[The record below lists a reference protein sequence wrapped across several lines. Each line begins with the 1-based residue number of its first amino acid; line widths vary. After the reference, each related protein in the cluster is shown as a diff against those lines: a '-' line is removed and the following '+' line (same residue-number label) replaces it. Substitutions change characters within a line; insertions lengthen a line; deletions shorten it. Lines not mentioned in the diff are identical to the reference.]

1 MKQAFLSILLMFLPL
16 MASSETVEINGIWY
30 NIVSKAEGA
39 EVIKNPNNYAG
50 YSGEIIIPPSVIHDG
65 QTYSVTSIGNEAL
78 SWCNLTSIII
88 PNSVTSIGEG
98 AFRYCSGLTSIT
110 IPNSVTTIG
119 NEAFLRSKSLSSI
132 FIGNNVTSIG
142 EGAFRYCSD
151 LTSITIP
158 NSVTAIGDYAF
169 SDCSGLTSIT
179 IGNSITSIGSSTFSN
194 CSGLTSISIPNSVT
208 SIGGHS
214 FHGCSSLTS
223 FVIPDNVTTV
233 GEYAFEEC
241 SNLRNMI
248 IGKNVTS
255 ISYSSLCGCNLES
268 VTILCPSVEFSS
280 LLSKVSAVNNI
291 IIGPNVSKIVDYGVD
306 IHPVSIKVDPN
317 NSVYDSRNNCNAIIE
332 TSTGKLISGC
342 ENTIIPDDVTS
353 IGRNAF
359 SYCKFSS
366 LDIPNSVTTIES
378 YAFSRSEI
386 TSIVIPNSVSILG
399 EEVFGFCSNLASV
412 TIPNSVTSIPTL
424 SFIECSSLASFVI
437 PNSVTSIGEHAFNAC
452 KSLLSIKIPKSV
464 TSIGN
469 YVFKDCSSLN
479 SIVVEEGNK
488 YFNSSNNCNAIIEN
502 SNKSLKAGCKSTIIP
517 NNVISIAKGAFG
529 GSGLTHVTIP
539 NSVKSIGSYAFQN
552 CSDLAILKIGK
563 GVTTYD
569 QGCFEGCVNLT
580 DVYCFATTAPDIS
593 AHNMWG
599 PFARTPIENFILHV
613 PAGSKD
619 SYSAVEPWSQFKEI
633 IEFSAEITE
642 STYDV
647 NNDGCFDIDDIN
659 DLRSIILGRDGGM
672 DMDDF
677 TFDTNNDGK
686 VDVTDIVQ
694 LIGMINDF
702 QEGRLLDIDEEN
714 EGGYVD
720 PTETEQQIMQLPSD
734 EEGAAETVYDE
745 EESLEYD
752 ALAQEVINMY
762 DTDDDS
768 DYYGNEVN
776 KTRASDD
783 ELAKE
788 AIRLNGKNI
797 FGNQLTIEQQDWDT
811 KRWGNTRYG
820 GFKTFYNTQ
829 VKNGRRYLLVVFYYK
844 GGFPNKKT
852 ASLRL
857 GQLNSGKVVCK
868 STIYSNQQ
876 YAVLR
881 VCIDDY
887 LQNYGCFNIFP
898 MLITDGSNARNYLNP
913 FLVKSN
919 KIVDSDWRN
928 KYNGYEF
935 GKINGVSVYCNTS
948 TQGWNIGGKNH
959 QCVELCKR
967 YLTDLYKDLNR
978 KYEERNW
985 GHAIEWPYDRENDT
999 KDPGKYLVFA
1009 NDGRERVREG
1019 DLIVW
1024 QHGKYGHIGVVISVK
1039 PNEISVAHQNGDIGT
1054 YASPIGTRMKLEN
1067 GVIKDIAPGTNR
1079 SPIFKSIQYVPYF
1092 IRINSDDEHFRPYNA
1107 SMSASTTNIKYN
1119 PTPLGKSVTKT
1130 FIIYNSK
1137 GMGTLNI
1144 SSIAAKRGN
1153 GFSVDVTKCSIK
1165 PGDFQPV
1172 NVTFTPSESGEY
1184 KDIIMIESDADDNP
1198 TWTVHLSG
1206 TGIGN

>member
-39 EVIKNPNNYAG
+39 EVIKDPNFG
-50 YSGEIIIPPSVIHDG
+50 RYSGNIEIPPSV
-65 QTYSVTSIGNEAL
+65 TYNGVEYCVTSIGSMAFYFNTD
-78 SWCNLTSIII
+78 LTSVTI
-88 PNSVTSIGEG
+88 PNSVTSIGSS
-98 AFRYCSGLTSIT
+98 AFENCWGLTSFTIPNSVTSIGDRAFYYSTGLTSIT
-110 IPNSVTTIG
+110 IPNSVT
-119 NEAFLRSKSLSSI
+119 
-132 FIGNNVTSIG
+132 
-142 EGAFRYCSD
+142 
-151 LTSITIP
+151 
-158 NSVTAIGDYAF
+158 
-169 SDCSGLTSIT
+169 
-179 IGNSITSIGSSTFSN
+179 
-194 CSGLTSISIPNSVT
+194 
-208 SIGGHS
+208 SIGGDA
-214 FHGCSSLTS
+214 FKYCTSL
-223 FVIPDNVTTV
+223 I
-233 GEYAFEEC
+233 
-241 SNLRNMI
+241 
-248 IGKNVTS
+248 
-255 ISYSSLCGCNLES
+255 
-268 VTILCPSVEFSS
+268 
-280 LLSKVSAVNNI
+280 
-291 IIGPNVSKIVDYGVD
+291 
-306 IHPVSIKVDPN
+306 
-317 NSVYDSRNNCNAIIE
+317 
-332 TSTGKLISGC
+332 
-342 ENTIIPDDVTS
+342 
-353 IGRNAF
+353 
-359 SYCKFSS
+359 
-366 LDIPNSVTTIES
+366 
-378 YAFSRSEI
+378 
-386 TSIVIPNSVSILG
+386 
-399 EEVFGFCSNLASV
+399 SV
-412 TIPNSVTSIPTL
+412 TIPNSVTSIGACA
-424 SFIECSSLASFVI
+424 FMECSNLTSVTIGSGLTSISDGIFELCTSLPSVTI
-437 PNSVTSIGEHAFNAC
+437 PNSVTSIGAYAFMECSSLTSVTIPKSVTSIGSYAFSKCSGLTTVTIPNSMTSIGDGVFKSCSGLTSVTIPNSVTSIGDGVFESCSGLTSITISNSLTSTGDYTFSNCTGLTSVTIPNSVTSIGDGVFESCSGLTSVTIPNSVTSIGDGAFNAC
-452 KSLLSIKIPKSV
+452 KNLLSIKIPKSV

-517 NNVISIAKGAFG
+517 NNVISIAMGAFG
-529 GSGLTHVTIP
+529 GSGLTRVTIP

-569 QGCFEGCVNLT
+569 IGCFDSCVNLT
-580 DVYCFATTAPDIS
+580 DVYCFATTAPNIS

-599 PFARTPIENFILHV
+599 PFAKTPIENFILHV

-619 SYSAVEPWSQFKEI
+619 SYSAVEPWNQFKET

-686 VDVTDIVQ
+686 IDVTDIVQ

-702 QEGRLLDIDEEN
+702 QEGRLLDLDEEN

-734 EEGAAETVYDE
+734 EEGTAETIYDE

-752 ALAQEVINMY
+752 ALAQEVISMY

-783 ELAKE
+783 DLAKE
-788 AIRLNGKNI
+788 AIRNNGKNI
-797 FGNQLTIEQQDWDT
+797 FKNQLTIEQQGWDS

-868 STIYSNQQ
+868 STIYSNQE

-887 LQNYGCFNIFP
+887 LQDYGCLNIFP
-898 MLITDGSNARNYLNP
+898 MLITDGSNARSYLNP
-913 FLVKSN
+913 FLVKS
-919 KIVDSDWRN
+919 KEIIDSDWRN

-948 TQGWNIGGKNH
+948 TQGWNIGGKKH

-985 GHAIEWPYDRENDT
+985 GDAINWPDDRKNDT

-1024 QHGKYGHIGVVISVK
+1024 QHKPNGHIGVVISVK
-1039 PNEISVAHQNGDIGT
+1039 PDKISVAHQNGGTGT
-1054 YASPIGTRMKLEN
+1054 YASPIGTSMKLEN

-1092 IRINSDDEHFRPYNA
+1092 IRINSDDEHFTPYNA

-1119 PTPLGKSVTKT
+1119 PTQLGKSLTKT

>member
-1 MKQAFLSILLMFLPL
+1 MKQTFLSILLMFLPL
-16 MASSETVEINGIWY
+16 MASSETVEIDGIWY

-39 EVIKNPNNYAG
+39 EVRKNPNGY
-50 YSGEIIIPPSVIHDG
+50 YSGDIVIPPSVIHDG
-65 QTYSVTSIGNEAL
+65 QTYSVTSIGENAFEYCQGL
-78 SWCNLTSIII
+78 SSVTI
-88 PNSVTSIGEG
+88 PNSVTSIRENAFEYCQGLSSVTIPNSVTSIREE
-98 AFRYCSGLTSIT
+98 AFRYCGGLTSIT
-110 IPNSVTTIG
+110 IPNSVT
-119 NEAFLRSKSLSSI
+119 
-132 FIGNNVTSIG
+132 SIG
-142 EGAFRYCSD
+142 ERAF
-151 LTSITIP
+151 
-158 NSVTAIGDYAF
+158 G
-169 SDCSGLTSIT
+169 DCSGLTSIT
-179 IGNSITSIGSSTFSN
+179 IGSSVTSIGSSAFDD
-194 CSGLTSISIPNSVT
+194 CSSLASITIPNSVT
-208 SIGGHS
+208 SIGSWAFYGCS
-214 FHGCSSLTS
+214 SLTSITIGSSVTSIGSFAFHGCSSLTS

-280 LLSKVSAVNNI
+280 LLSTVSAVNNI

-424 SFIECSSLASFVI
+424 SFVECSSLASFVI

-539 NSVKSIGSYAFQN
+539 NSVKSIGSYAFHN

-659 DLRSIILGRDGGM
+659 DLRSIILGRDGGI

-686 VDVTDIVQ
+686 IDVTDIVQ

-702 QEGRLLDIDEEN
+702 QEGILLDIDEEN

-734 EEGAAETVYDE
+734 EEGTAETVYDE

-752 ALAQEVINMY
+752 ALAQEVISMY

-783 ELAKE
+783 DLAKE
-788 AIRLNGKNI
+788 AIRNNGKNI
-797 FGNQLTIEQQDWDT
+797 FKNQLTIEQQGWDS
-811 KRWGNTRYG
+811 KQWGNTRYG

-829 VKNGRRYLLVVFYYK
+829 VKDGRRYLLVVFYYK

-852 ASLRL
+852 AYLKL

-868 STIYSNQQ
+868 STIYSNQE

-881 VCIDDY
+881 VCIDNY

-913 FLVKSN
+913 FLVKS
-919 KIVDSDWRN
+919 KDIVDSDWRN
-928 KYNGYEF
+928 KYYGYEF
-935 GKINGVSVYCNTS
+935 GKINGVSVYFNADIKEGNTN
-948 TQGWNIGGKNH
+948 QGNGWH
-959 QCVELCKR
+959 QCVELCRR
-967 YLTDLYKDLNR
+967 YVTHLNGYLNR
-978 KYEERNW
+978 KETDKWGDAINW
-985 GHAIEWPYDRENDT
+985 PANRANDA
-999 KDPGKYLVFA
+999 KDPGMYLVFA

-1024 QHGKYGHIGVVISVK
+1024 QHGTYGHIGVVISVK
-1039 PNEISVAHQNGDIGT
+1039 PDRISVAHQNGGKGT
-1054 YASPIGTRMKLEN
+1054 YASPIGTSMKLEN
-1067 GVIKDIAPGTNR
+1067 GVIKDIVPGTNR

-1092 IRINSDDEHFRPYNA
+1092 IRINCDGEHYVPYNA
-1107 SMSASTTNIKYN
+1107 SMSASTTNIKFK
-1119 PTPLGKSVTKT
+1119 PTPLGKSLTKT
-1130 FIIYNSK
+1130 FMIYNSK
-1137 GMGTLNI
+1137 GTGTLNI

-1165 PGDFQPV
+1165 PGDVQPV